1 MAKIGYLNIF
11 PIHLKLINFSA
22 RSKILT
28 MLKLA
33 ETRRRKEP
41 LLLQNH
47 LLWFN
52 RQFIFIELNL
62 KDTCLM
68 SL

>member
-1 MAKIGYLNIF
+1 MAKIGDLNIF
-11 PIHLKLINFSA
+11 LTHLKLINFSA

-33 ETRRRKEP
+33 ETGRREEP

-52 RQFIFIELNL
+52 RQFICMELNL